1 MCYEAL
7 RLDNDKLESIFRSK
21 LTAEEI
27 DRRKYLRSR
36 QEGYLND
43 TPICFGA
50 EKLLKDYNLLEIIH
64 N

>member
-50 EKLLKDYNLLEIIH
+50 EKLLKE
-64 N
+64 